1 MSLFE
6 DPSIRALGN
15 ALDQTWMEQQVHSHN
30 IANVETPGFKAKKLD
45 FQRVLRESEMTGN
58 PELQFKPVLSE
69 DNQTEARPDG
79 NNVQVEAEELEM
91 WKDYVQYSALTNR
104 ISGRFSTLRYV
115 INNTGK

>member
-1 MSLFE
+1 MALFE
-6 DPSIRALGN
+6 DPSIQALMN

-45 FQRVLRESEMTGN
+45 FKKVLRESEEGKTL
-58 PELQFKPVLSE
+58 EFKPVISE
-69 DNQTEARPDG
+69 DNTTEARPDG

>member
-1 MSLFE
+1 MALFE
-6 DPSIRALGN
+6 DPSIRALRE

-45 FQRVLRESEMTGN
+45 FKRVLRESEKTGKTVL
-58 PELQFKPVLSE
+58 EYKPVITE

-91 WKDYVQYSALTNR
+91 WKDYVQYSALTSR
-104 ISGRFSTLRYV
+104 ISGRLSTLRYV

>member
-1 MSLFE
+1 MALFE

-45 FQRVLRESEMTGN
+45 FKKVLRESAEDGRAVT
-58 PELQFKPVLSE
+58 EYKPVISQ
-69 DNQTEARPDG
+69 DNTTEARPDG